1 MGPLKGLKVVEMAGL
16 GPAPFCAMML
26 ADMGADII
34 RIDRPAG
41 GGLGID
47 LDPEKDFLNRGRP
60 SVVLDLKKAEAIE
73 TVLTLCEG
81 ADILLEGF
89 RPGVMEKLGLGPD
102 ICFGRNPKLVYGRMT
117 GWGQNGPL
125 AQAVGHD
132 INYIAL
138 SGALSM
144 IGRAGEKPVVP
155 LNLVGDFG
163 GGAMFLAFGVMAA
176 LWESQRSGKG
186 QVVDAAMVDGAGL
199 LTTMMHSMATQGIWR
214 QERGSNLLDGGAH
227 FYDVYETADG
237 QYVSIGAIEPPFY
250 AELLKRAEITD
261 PAFNDQMNRAEW
273 PNLKAKIAA
282 IFKTKSRAAWCDLME
297 GTNVCF
303 APVLSLQEAPGHPHH
318 VARGTF
324 YRDGNGE
331 MQPAAAPRFSRT
343 AAEPASPP
351 RKPGADTR
359 QALSRWGISD
369 DRIETLL
376 QLGAAR

>member
-1 MGPLKGLKVVEMAGL
+1 MGPLKGLKVIEMAGL
-16 GPAPFCAMML
+16 GPVPFCTMVL

-34 RIDRPAG
+34 RIDRPSG
-41 GGLGID
+41 GGLGLD

-60 SVVLDLKKAEAIE
+60 SVMLDLKKPEAVE
-73 TVLTLCEG
+73 TLLTLCET

-102 ICFGRNPKLVYGRMT
+102 ACFERNPKLIYGRMT
-117 GWGQNGPL
+117 GWGQDGPL
-125 AQAVGHD
+125 SGAVGHD

-144 IGRAGEKPVVP
+144 IGRAGEKPVIP

-176 LWESQRSGKG
+176 LWEAQRSGKG
-186 QVVDAAMVDGAGL
+186 QVVDAAMIDGAGL
-199 LTTMMHSMATQGIWR
+199 LTAMMYSLTAQGIWR
-214 QERGSNLLDGGAH
+214 AARGSNMLDGGAH

-237 QYVSIGAIEPPFY
+237 QHISIGAIEPPFY

-261 PAFNDQMNRAEW
+261 PAFDDQMNRTEW
-273 PNLKAKIAA
+273 LDLKARLAV
-282 IFKTKSRAAWCDLME
+282 IFKTKSRAEWCALME
-297 GTNVCF
+297 GTNACF
-303 APVLSLQEAPGHPHH
+303 APVLSLKEAPDHPHH

-324 YRDGNGE
+324 YRDSNGE

-343 AAEPASPP
+343 ATEPVPPP

-359 QALSRWGISD
+359 QALALWGISD
-369 DRIETLL
+369 DRIESLL
-376 QLGAAR
+376 KLGAAR